1 MGDGA
6 CEVITGAA
14 ATAIGDELEDVD
26 PMVLSGV
33 FDEVDSSVLLLVV
46 DVVLVST
53 EVELLVENAV
63 TVMRDRGTAVHRFP
77 LLSVVTE
84 NPTGGFPLVDITK
97 YESACRSSERNAI
110 SLVARKYIV
119 RLLGHQ
125 NMNSIMSL
133 TVGGRNRAS

>member
-1 MGDGA
+1 
-6 CEVITGAA
+6 
-14 ATAIGDELEDVD
+14 
-26 PMVLSGV
+26 MVLSGV

-53 EVELLVENAV
+53 EEELLVENAV

-97 YESACRSSERNAI
+97 YESACSSSERNAI

-125 NMNSIMSL
+125 NMNSIMLL